1 MDTIRLHDKGQVKM
15 IAHRGLSGIEREN
28 TYPAFVA
35 AGNRSYFGIE
45 TDVHKSA
52 DGRFVILHDETTFRV
67 SLGES
72 CVAVEQSPF
81 SAVENLLLPDL
92 DDRVARRDIRIP
104 LLADYVA
111 ICKKYEKVGVL
122 ELKNH
127 FAAADIA
134 RILDEI
140 RAADYLSQMIFISF
154 DLENCLAVRRLLPD
168 AAVQWL
174 TDRPLGDDMLP
185 VLRDN
190 RLDLDIR
197 YDLLTR
203 ETVETMHGMGRLVN
217 CWTCNRAEDAAAL
230 AAMGVDFITTNILE

>member
-1 MDTIRLHDKGQVKM
+1 MDTIRFDKGNVKM

-45 TDVHKSA
+45 TDVHKTA
-52 DGRFVILHDETTFRV
+52 DGKFVILHDETTMRV

-72 CVAVEQSPF
+72 CVCVEQEPF

-92 DDRVARRDIRIP
+92 DGSVSRRDIRVP
-104 LLADYVA
+104 LLADYVS

-140 RAADYLSQMIFISF
+140 RAADYIAQMIFISF
-154 DLENCLAVRRLLPD
+154 DLENCLAVRQMLPD

-174 TDRPLGDDMLP
+174 TDRPLADDMLP
-185 VLRDN
+185 VLQAH
-190 RLDLDIR
+190 RLDLDMH
-197 YDLLTR
+197 YPLVTR
-203 ETVETMHGMGRLVN
+203 ELTETLHDMGRLVN
-217 CWTCNRAEDAAAL
+217 CWTCNKAEDAAAL